1 MHPFKRAFLIVF
13 FGLGT
18 VGGFAHGFASLGHCA
33 NSCRNAR
40 RASFEDHVAEV
51 CTRAAERVADEREA
65 MNPVDPRFA
74 PPDRSAVGLGGL
86 PGHASPYAGCDHQRP

>member
-1 MHPFKRAFLIVF
+1 MHPFKRAFLIVL

-33 NSCRNAR
+33 NSCRSAR

-51 CTRAAERVADEREA
+51 CTRAAERVADERA
-65 MNPVDPRFA
+65 AVNPPVDPRFV
-74 PPDRSAVGLGGL
+74 PPVPMGYGGM
-86 PGHASPYAGCDHQRP
+86 PGHAGPHGACDHRP